1 MAKPEDDQEVNDLSE
16 IYSTLRQDAK
26 AIIFDLKGGIV
37 MWREAAAGAATSA
50 GFILILILTTFHY
63 SSPGNSLEGW
73 AYILGSAAVA
83 VVMAIISGK
92 GFRKYFQLRK
102 KYAPLFER
110 ASKLE

>member
-1 MAKPEDDQEVNDLSE
+1 MAKPEDDQEVSDLSE

-37 MWREAAAGAATSA
+37 MWREAAAGAATSV
-50 GFILILILTTFHY
+50 GFILILILTMFHNG
-63 SSPGNSLEGW
+63 SPGNSLEGW

-83 VVMAIISGK
+83 AVMAVISAI
-92 GFRKYFQLRK
+92 GFRKYFQLKK